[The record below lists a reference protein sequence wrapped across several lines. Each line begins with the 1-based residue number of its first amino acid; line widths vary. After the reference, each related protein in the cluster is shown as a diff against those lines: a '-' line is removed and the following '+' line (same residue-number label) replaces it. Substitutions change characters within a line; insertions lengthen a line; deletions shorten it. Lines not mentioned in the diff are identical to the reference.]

1 MEELCPHCGQAYD
14 ARDEADH
21 RVPGVVQQLA
31 STQAQLL
38 LYARDLAKAYA
49 TQKAIAQYLPSELRD
64 RIIQGSQHAIAE
76 RRHVTILFADLVGFT
91 RLASRLEPEE
101 VFSLMNVCFR
111 RVATH
116 IHRQGG
122 VIDKFL
128 GDGLMALFGAP
139 MAHEDHP
146 QRAVRAALD
155 MRAEMQALS
164 AEMQPLLGVPLQL
177 HMGINGG
184 KVVAGSIG
192 VDEHLSYSVMGEP
205 VNLAMRLQELAGPG
219 AIFVGES
226 VYRQTEHL
234 FHYQHLGEVAVK
246 GFEAPVPI
254 FSLGDAA

>member
-1 MEELCPHCGQAYD
+1 MKEMCPYCGQAYD
-14 ARDEADH
+14 ARNEADH
-21 RVPGVVQQLA
+21 RAPGAQQQLA

-49 TQKAIAQYLPSELRD
+49 AQKAIAHYLPSDLRD
-64 RIIQGSQHAIAE
+64 RIIQGSQHPIAE
-76 RRHVTILFADLVGFT
+76 RRRVTILFADLVGFT
-91 RLASRLEPEE
+91 RLASRLNAEE

-111 RVATH
+111 RLATH
-116 IHRQGG
+116 IYRHGG

-139 MAHEDHP
+139 VAHEDDP
-146 QRAVRAALD
+146 RRAVRAALD
-155 MRAEMQALS
+155 MRTEMLTLS

-177 HMGINGG
+177 HIGINGG
-184 KVVAGSIG
+184 EVVAGSIG
-192 VDEHLSYSVMGEP
+192 LDEHLSYSVIGEP
-205 VNLAMRLQELAGPG
+205 VNLAMRLQEMAGPG

-234 FHYQHLGEVAVK
+234 FDYQHLGEVEVK

-254 FSLGDAA
+254 FSVRDAA